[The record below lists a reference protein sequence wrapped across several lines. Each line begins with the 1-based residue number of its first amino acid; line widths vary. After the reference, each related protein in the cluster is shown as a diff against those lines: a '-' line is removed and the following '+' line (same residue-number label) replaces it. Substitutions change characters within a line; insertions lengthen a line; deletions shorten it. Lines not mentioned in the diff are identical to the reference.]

1 MSKKQTIRTLGS
13 IERTQPT
20 QPTPKKQD
28 KLKTKKLDLEL
39 DVESDDNIE
48 NFSDGNDDGD
58 LEEINLKSK
67 IPDVKAKKKRVISD
81 DQKKVL
87 VERLAYARSLRKKES
102 ENKKSLE
109 DDYLKQ
115 KEEEINERLM
125 KKFTSLQRKKENEM
139 LKKYMAPKK
148 SHILNQKVM
157 KKK

>member
-102 ENKKSLE
+102 ENKKALE

-115 KEEEINERLM
+115 KEEEINERLI
-125 KKFTSLQRKKENEM
+125 KNLPVFN
-139 LKKYMAPKK
+139 
-148 SHILNQKVM
+148 V
-157 KKK
+157 KKKMKC

>member
-13 IERTQPT
+13 IERTQPTQPT

-81 DQKKVL
+81 DQKK
-87 VERLAYARSLRKKES
+87 Y
-102 ENKKSLE
+102 
-109 DDYLKQ
+109 
-115 KEEEINERLM
+115 
-125 KKFTSLQRKKENEM
+125 
-139 LKKYMAPKK
+139 
-148 SHILNQKVM
+148 
-157 KKK
+157 